1 MYLHITIFVG
11 ILRSCRVCHPYT
23 IHVWDVWGRH
33 IRVTRGR
40 KTTSNKKLQRY
51 AQSGAFTQQSCYWGY
66 AILIQNNLLPRS
78 VVYNINLYIS
88 CWVSP
93 CIDLVLEIPNDAY
106 TTLSPNLIGC
116 STLSQEY
123 CKLISWYWNIMRRQ
137 LWTLTCPIGKP
148 LSRSC
153 HCYHYFQLV
162 LTEVWVYGSL
172 KRLAGKHLNGP
183 AECKFHLQFTC
194 GITKY
199 YHQVRMVQSTVVAY
213 QLLSSFEGLTSMSLL

>member
-106 TTLSPNLIGC
+106 TTLSQNLIGC
-116 STLSQEY
+116 STLSQKCCEPDWLILENNEKATLNIHMPY
-123 CKLISWYWNIMRRQ
+123 CSLH
-137 LWTLTCPIGKP
+137 LTTCQ
-148 LSRSC
+148 
-153 HCYHYFQLV
+153 YFI
-162 LTEVWVYGSL
+162 
-172 KRLAGKHLNGP
+172 P
-183 AECKFHLQFTC
+183 
-194 GITKY
+194 
-199 YHQVRMVQSTVVAY
+199 
-213 QLLSSFEGLTSMSLL
+213 